1 MAETKTHNFTHPIS
15 GFTLKFPWNNGQK
28 PPVEIVND
36 AFANMD
42 FNGELVFDD
51 LTKNYSF
58 SERYSNDLRQHY
70 DDIETPVEDLQEKDF
85 EYWNQIEYNLTRGGN
100 FALKDMSQ
108 LPLAERQKIWRRFNA
123 YDRTNPRGDGSRDLV
138 EQVKG
143 VGAAFLTDFTN
154 LAGGGVAKNVIQ
166 QAAGKGA
173 LRWMVRNVLFPGTAG
188 ASWASLSDAERQI
201 IERNLVDEPFKED
214 FDYSRLGRNAMMGF
228 VAAPMTK
235 PLVLGTS
242 KFFQV
247 ATSPIKAGKQGYES
261 ILDILGAS
269 TVAKKGVVDEAQ
281 AEFGFSQPSYIG
293 RIKKS
298 LEDIAAG
305 KKDNTPSG
313 ADAARAANISL
324 KKELEEVDEVFKTR
338 YRNIG
343 ELDISARE
351 VQDLY
356 NNLIENVPKDQLAN
370 LTFLMTRLK
379 RTPSN
384 IAIKGDQLTPT
395 QVIRR
400 MRRIIGDA
408 TYNPNNANIKEVLE
422 FHNDIVRKEFAKWAK
437 KAGKGDEVKA
447 LDDEFSQYAQLSGA
461 IKNAAE
467 EESKAQNLIY
477 SLVNNPAK
485 SSILLD
491 EYFEDIKKIALHSKN
506 KDLVEN
512 HKELLRNTLNE
523 KLFESDGFLR
533 YFKTES
539 GRQTLQKLYPGAN
552 DINMNRWATILENAD
567 GKGSAAVFWGR
578 LIASS
583 IGGGGGF
590 LLGGGAGA
598 LAGITALNTLL
609 SSPIFQTAVMNAYSK
624 SGINEKAMGAIEKML
639 RNKKVPEEQI
649 PIFLRAIRGDIPAAQ
664 LTKQGVSNI
673 PEETKD
679 SIGEVWGFGEPI
691 TERTSD

>member
-166 QAAGKGA
+166 QTAGKGA

-379 RTPSN
+379 RTPGN

-477 SLVNNPAK
+477 NLVNNPAK
-485 SSILLD
+485 SSILVD
-491 EYFEDIKKIALHSKN
+491 DYFKDIKKIALHSKN

-679 SIGEVWGFGEPI
+679 SIGEVWGFGEPL

>member
-28 PPVEIVND
+28 PPVEVINN

-70 DDIETPVEDLQEKDF
+70 DDIETPVEELQEKDF

-123 YDRTNPRGDGSRDLV
+123 YDRTNPRGEGSRDLF

-143 VGAAFLTDFTN
+143 VGAAFGTDLTN
-154 LAGGGVAKNVIQ
+154 LFGGGIAKNVVQ
-166 QAAGKGA
+166 QTAGKGA

-188 ASWASLSDAERQI
+188 ATWASLSDAERQI

-214 FDYSRLGRNAMMGF
+214 FDYSRLGMNAALGF
-228 VAAPMTK
+228 ASAPLAK
-235 PLVLGTS
+235 PLVLGAA
-242 KFFQV
+242 KFYQV
-247 ATSPIKAGKQGYES
+247 ATSPIKAGREGYES

-269 TVAKKGVVDEAQ
+269 TVAKKGVIDEAS

-293 RIKKS
+293 RIKKN
-298 LEDIAAG
+298 LEDIAKG
-305 KKDNTPSG
+305 NKDNTPSG

-324 KKELEEVDEVFKTR
+324 KKELEDVDEAFKAR
-338 YRNIG
+338 YREIG
-343 ELDISARE
+343 ELDINASE
-351 VQDLY
+351 VQALY

-370 LTFLMTRLK
+370 LTFIMSRLK
-379 RTPSN
+379 RTPGN

-437 KAGKGDEVKA
+437 KAGKGEQVKA
-447 LDDEFSQYAQLSGA
+447 LDDEFSEYQKLSGA

-477 SLVNNPAK
+477 NLVNNPAK
-485 SSILLD
+485 SSILVD
-491 EYFEDIKKIALHSKN
+491 EYFVDIKKIALHSGN

-512 HKELLRNTLNE
+512 HRELLRNTLNE
-523 KLFESDGFLR
+523 KLFESDGFIR

-539 GRQTLQKLYPGAN
+539 GRQTLQKLYPGAD

-567 GKGSAAVFWGR
+567 GKGSAAAFWGR
-578 LIASS
+578 IIANVV
-583 IGGGGGF
+583 
-590 LLGGGAGA
+590 GGGAGYAMGGELGA
-598 LAGITALNTLL
+598 LAGFAALNTLL
-609 SSPIFQTAVMNAYSK
+609 KSPLFETAVMNVYSK
-624 SGINEKAMGAIEKML
+624 KGINEKAMGKIEKML

-664 LTKQGVSNI
+664 FAKQGVSNM
-673 PEETKD
+673 PEDTPQAIED
-679 SIGEVWGFGEPI
+679 MIGFGLPL

>member
-28 PPVEIVND
+28 PPVEVVNN

-58 SERYSNDLRQHY
+58 SKRYSNDLRQHY

-143 VGAAFLTDFTN
+143 VAAAFGTDLTN
-154 LAGGGVAKNVIQ
+154 LAGGGIFKNVWQ
-166 QAAGKGA
+166 QTAGKGA

-201 IERNLVDEPFKED
+201 IERNLVDEPYKED
-214 FDYSRLGRNAMMGF
+214 FDYSRLGMNAVLGF
-228 VAAPMTK
+228 ATGPAAK
-235 PLVLGTS
+235 PLVLGAS

-247 ATSPIKAGKQGYES
+247 VKSPIKTGKQGYES

-269 TVAKKGVVDEAQ
+269 TVAKKGVVDEAA

-293 RIKKS
+293 RIQKS
-298 LEDIAAG
+298 LEDIVKG
-305 KKDNTPSG
+305 NKDNTPSG

-338 YRNIG
+338 YREIG
-343 ELDISARE
+343 ELDISARN

-356 NNLIENVPKDQLAN
+356 NNLIKNVPKNQLAN

-379 RTPSN
+379 TTPKN

-408 TYNPNNANIKEVLE
+408 TYDPNNANIKTILE
-422 FHNDIVRKEFAKWAK
+422 FHNKKVRQEFAKWAK
-437 KAGKGDEVKA
+437 KAGKGEQVKV
-447 LDDEFSQYAQLSGA
+447 LDDEFSQYAQLSGS

-477 SLVNNPAK
+477 NLVNNPAK
-485 SSILLD
+485 SSILID
-491 EYFEDIKKIALHSKN
+491 DYFKDIKKIALHSGN

-567 GKGSAAVFWGR
+567 GRGSAAVFWGR
-578 LIASS
+578 LIATS
-583 IGGGGGF
+583 IGGSGGF
-590 LLGGGAGA
+590 VLGGPIGAGA
-598 LAGITALNTLL
+598 GIAALNSFL
-609 SSPIFQTAVMNAYSK
+609 SSPVFTNLVMKAYSK
-624 SGINEKAMGAIEKML
+624 SGIDEKAIGRIEKML

-649 PIFLRAIRGDIPAAQ
+649 PIVLRAIRGDIPAAQ
-664 LTKQGVSNI
+664 LTKQSVSNM
-673 PEETKD
+673 PEDTPQAIED
-679 SIGEVWGFGEPI
+679 MIGFGLPL

>member
-1 MAETKTHNFTHPIS
+1 MI
-15 GFTLKFPWNNGQK
+15 
-28 PPVEIVND
+28 
-36 AFANMD
+36 
-42 FNGELVFDD
+42 
-51 LTKNYSF
+51 
-58 SERYSNDLRQHY
+58 
-70 DDIETPVEDLQEKDF
+70 
-85 EYWNQIEYNLTRGGN
+85 
-100 FALKDMSQ
+100 
-108 LPLAERQKIWRRFNA
+108 
-123 YDRTNPRGDGSRDLV
+123 
-138 EQVKG
+138 
-143 VGAAFLTDFTN
+143 
-154 LAGGGVAKNVIQ
+154 
-166 QAAGKGA
+166 
-173 LRWMVRNVLFPGTAG
+173 RNVLFPGAAG
-188 ASWASLSDAERQI
+188 ASWASLADAERQI

-214 FDYSRLGRNAMMGF
+214 FDYSRLGMNAALGF
-228 VAAPMTK
+228 GAAPLAK
-235 PLVLGTS
+235 PLVLGVS

-247 ATSPIKAGKQGYES
+247 STSPIKAGKQGYES

-269 TVAKKGVVDEAQ
+269 TVAKKGVIDEAS

-293 RIKKS
+293 RIKKG

-338 YRNIG
+338 YREIG
-343 ELDISARE
+343 ELDISASE
-351 VQDLY
+351 VQNLY
-356 NNLIENVPKDQLAN
+356 NNLIKNVPKDQLAN
-370 LTFLMTRLK
+370 LTFIMTRLK
-379 RTPSN
+379 RTGKN
-384 IAIKGDQLTPT
+384 VAISGDQLTPT
-395 QVIRR
+395 QVLRK

-408 TYNPNNANIKEVLE
+408 SYDPKNSNIKTVLD
-422 FHNDIVRKEFAKWAK
+422 FHNEKVRKEFAKWAN
-437 KAGKGDEVKA
+437 KAGKGEQVKV

-477 SLVNNPAK
+477 SLVNQPAK
-485 SSILLD
+485 SSILID
-491 EYFEDIKKIALHSKN
+491 DYFKDIKKIALHSGN

-523 KLFESDGFLR
+523 KLFESDGFLK

-539 GRQTLQKLYPGAN
+539 GRQTLQKLYPGAD
-552 DINMNRWATILENAD
+552 DINMNRWATILENAH

-624 SGINEKAMGAIEKML
+624 SGINEKAMGKIEKML

-649 PIFLRAIRGDIPAAQ
+649 PIVLRAIKGDIPAAQ
-664 LTKQGVSNI
+664 LTKQGVSNM
-673 PEETKD
+673 PEDTPQAIED
-679 SIGEVWGFGEPI
+679 MISFGLPL

>member
-143 VGAAFLTDFTN
+143 VGAAFGTDFTN
-154 LAGGGVAKNVIQ
+154 LFGGGVAKNVIQ
-166 QAAGKGA
+166 QTAGKGA

-188 ASWASLSDAERQI
+188 ASWASLADAEKQI

-281 AEFGFSQPSYIG
+281 AEFGFTQPSYIG

-298 LEDIAAG
+298 LENIAAG

-338 YRNIG
+338 YREIG

-379 RTPSN
+379 RTPGN

-491 EYFEDIKKIALHSKN
+491 EYFVDIKKIALHSGN

-552 DINMNRWATILENAD
+552 DINMNRWATILQNAD

-578 LIASS
+578 LIATS

-590 LLGGGAGA
+590 MLGGPIGAG
-598 LAGITALNTLL
+598 AGITALNTLL

-624 SGINEKAMGAIEKML
+624 SGINEKAMGKIEKML

-679 SIGEVWGFGEPI
+679 SIGEVWGFGEPL

>member
-154 LAGGGVAKNVIQ
+154 LAGGGVAKNVVQ
-166 QAAGKGA
+166 QTAGKGA

-214 FDYSRLGRNAMMGF
+214 FDYSRLGMNAALGF

-235 PLVLGTS
+235 PLILGTS

-247 ATSPIKAGKQGYES
+247 ATSPIKAGKEGYES

-281 AEFGFSQPSYIG
+281 AEFGFSQPSYIS
-293 RIKKS
+293 RIKKG

-338 YRNIG
+338 YRDIG

-379 RTPSN
+379 RTPGN

-491 EYFEDIKKIALHSKN
+491 EYFVDIKKIALHSGN

-649 PIFLRAIRGDIPAAQ
+649 PIFLRAIKGDIPAAQ

-679 SIGEVWGFGEPI
+679 SIGEVWGFGEPL

>member
-15 GFTLKFPWNNGQK
+15 GFTLKFPWNNGQR
-28 PPVEIVND
+28 PPVEVVND

-42 FNGELVFDD
+42 FNSELVFDD

-70 DDIETPVEDLQEKDF
+70 DDIETPVEELQERDF
-85 EYWNQIEYNLTRGGN
+85 EYWNQIEFNLTRGGN

-108 LPLAERQKIWRRFNA
+108 LPLAERQKIWRRFNT
-123 YDRTNPRGDGSRDLV
+123 YDRTKARGEGSRDLF

-143 VGAAFLTDFTN
+143 VASAFGTDLTN
-154 LAGGGVAKNVIQ
+154 LAGGGIAANAIKQV
-166 QAAGKGA
+166 AGKGA
-173 LRWMVRNVLFPGTAG
+173 LRWMIRNVLFPGAAG
-188 ASWASLSDAERQI
+188 AGWASLADAERQI

-214 FDYSRLGRNAMMGF
+214 FDFSRLGMNAALGF
-228 VAAPMTK
+228 STGPLAK
-235 PLVLGTS
+235 PLVLGAS

-247 ATSPIKAGKQGYES
+247 ATSPIKAGKEGYES

-269 TVAKKGVVDEAQ
+269 TVAKKGVIDEAS

-293 RIKKS
+293 RIKQG

-338 YRNIG
+338 YRDIG
-343 ELDISARE
+343 ELDISATN

-356 NNLIENVPKDQLAN
+356 NNLIKNVPKDQLAN

-379 RTPSN
+379 RTGKN
-384 IAIKGDQLTPT
+384 IAISGDQLTPT

-408 TYNPNNANIKEVLE
+408 TYNPNNANIKTILD
-422 FHNDIVRKEFAKWAK
+422 FHNDKIRNEFAKWAK
-437 KAGKGDEVKA
+437 KAGKGEQVKL

-461 IKNAAE
+461 IKNAAQ

-477 SLVNNPAK
+477 SLVNQPAK

-491 EYFEDIKKIALHSKN
+491 AYFKDIKKIALHSGN

-523 KLFESDGFLR
+523 KLFEKDNFLQ

-552 DINMNRWATILENAD
+552 DINMNKWATILQNAD

-590 LLGGGAGA
+590 MLGGPIGAGA
-598 LAGITALNTLL
+598 GIAVLNSFL
-609 SSPIFQTAVMNAYSK
+609 SSPVFQNLVINAYSK
-624 SGINEKAMGAIEKML
+624 SGIDEKAIGRIEKML

-649 PIFLRAIRGDIPAAQ
+649 PIVLRAIRGDIPAAQ

-679 SIGEVWGFGEPI
+679 SIGEVWGTPL

>member
-28 PPVEIVND
+28 PPVEVINN

-70 DDIETPVEDLQEKDF
+70 DDIETPVEDLQERDF

-123 YDRTNPRGDGSRDLV
+123 YDRTKPRGEGSRDLL

-143 VGAAFLTDFTN
+143 VGAAFGTDLTN
-154 LAGGGVAKNVIQ
+154 LMGGGIAKNVVQ
-166 QAAGKGA
+166 QTAGKGA

-188 ASWASLSDAERQI
+188 ATWASLSDAERQI

-214 FDYSRLGRNAMMGF
+214 FNYSRLGINAALGF
-228 VAAPMTK
+228 ASAPLAK
-235 PLVLGTS
+235 PLVLGAS

-247 ATSPIKAGKQGYES
+247 ATSPIKAGREGYES

-269 TVAKKGVVDEAQ
+269 TVAKKGVIDEAS

-293 RIKKS
+293 RIKKN
-298 LEDIAAG
+298 LEDIAKG
-305 KKDNTPSG
+305 NKDNTPSG

-324 KKELEEVDEVFKTR
+324 KKELENVDIEFKRR
-338 YRNIG
+338 YREIG
-343 ELDISARE
+343 ELDISARD

-356 NNLIENVPKDQLAN
+356 DNLIKNVPKDQLAN
-370 LTFLMTRLK
+370 LTFLMSRLK
-379 RTPSN
+379 KTPKN

-408 TYNPNNANIKEVLE
+408 TYNPNNANIREILD
-422 FHNDIVRKEFAKWAK
+422 FHNEKVRKEFAKWAN
-437 KAGKGDEVKA
+437 KAGKGEQVKA
-447 LDDEFSQYAQLSGA
+447 LDDEFSEYAKLSGA

-491 EYFEDIKKIALHSKN
+491 EYFLDIKKIALHSGN

-624 SGINEKAMGAIEKML
+624 KGINEKAMGAIEKML
-639 RNKKVPEEQI
+639 RNKKIPEEQI

-664 LTKQGVSNI
+664 LTKQTVSNI
-673 PEETKD
+673 PEDTKD
-679 SIGEVWGFGEPI
+679 SLEEVWGFGKPL

>member
-15 GFTLKFPWNNGQK
+15 GFTLKFPWNDGQK

-36 AFANMD
+36 AFAKMD

-123 YDRTNPRGDGSRDLV
+123 YDRTKARGEGSRDLI

-143 VGAAFLTDFTN
+143 VAASFGTDLTN
-154 LAGGGVAKNVIQ
+154 LAGGGIAKNVVQ
-166 QAAGKGA
+166 QTAGKGA

-188 ASWASLSDAERQI
+188 ATWASLSDAERQI
-201 IERNLVDEPFKED
+201 IDRNLVDEPFKED
-214 FDYSRLGRNAMMGF
+214 FDYSRLGMNAALGF
-228 VAAPMTK
+228 VTGPAAK

-242 KFFQV
+242 KIFQFV
-247 ATSPIKAGKQGYES
+247 KSPIKAGKEGYES

-298 LEDIAAG
+298 LEDIAKG
-305 KKDNTPSG
+305 NKDNTPSG

-338 YRNIG
+338 YRDIG
-343 ELDISARE
+343 ELDISARN

-356 NNLIENVPKDQLAN
+356 NNLIKNVPKDQLAN

-379 RTPSN
+379 RTPKN

-477 SLVNNPAK
+477 NLVNNPAK
-485 SSILLD
+485 SSILID
-491 EYFEDIKKIALHSKN
+491 NYFEDIKKIALHSGN

-512 HKELLRNTLNE
+512 HRELLRNTLNE

-552 DINMNRWATILENAD
+552 DINMNRWANILENAE
-567 GKGSAAVFWGR
+567 GRGSASVFWGR
-578 LIASS
+578 MIATS
-583 IGGGGGF
+583 IGATGVGLATGPT
-590 LLGGGAGA
+590 GA
-598 LAGITALNTLL
+598 LIGFSVLNSFL
-609 SSPIFQTAVMNAYSK
+609 SSPVFQTLVMNAYSK
-624 SGINEKAMGAIEKML
+624 SGINEKAMGKIEKML

-649 PIFLRAIRGDIPAAQ
+649 PIVLRAIRGDIPAAQ
-664 LTKQGVSNI
+664 LTKQSVSNM
-673 PEETKD
+673 PEDTPQAIED
-679 SIGEVWGFGEPI
+679 MIGFGLPL

>member
-123 YDRTNPRGDGSRDLV
+123 YDRTKPRGEGSRDLL

-143 VGAAFLTDFTN
+143 VGAAFGTDFTN

-166 QAAGKGA
+166 QTAGKGA

-188 ASWASLSDAERQI
+188 ATWASLADAERQI

-214 FDYSRLGRNAMMGF
+214 FDYSRLGMNAVLGF
-228 VAAPMTK
+228 ATGPAAK

-281 AEFGFSQPSYIG
+281 AEFGFTQPSYIG
-293 RIKKS
+293 RIKKG

-338 YRNIG
+338 YRDIG
-343 ELDISARE
+343 ELDISARN

-356 NNLIENVPKDQLAN
+356 NNLIKNVPKNQLAN

-379 RTPSN
+379 TTPKN

-408 TYNPNNANIKEVLE
+408 TYDPNNANIKTILE
-422 FHNDIVRKEFAKWAK
+422 FHNKKVRQEFSKWAK

-477 SLVNNPAK
+477 NLVNNPAK
-485 SSILLD
+485 SSILVD
-491 EYFEDIKKIALHSKN
+491 DYFKDIKKIALHSGN

-523 KLFESDGFLR
+523 KLFEKDNFLQ

-552 DINMNRWATILENAD
+552 DINMNRWATILQNAD
-567 GKGSAAVFWGR
+567 GRGSAAVFWGR
-578 LIASS
+578 LIATS

-590 LLGGGAGA
+590 MLGGPIGAG
-598 LAGITALNTLL
+598 AGITALNTLL

-649 PIFLRAIRGDIPAAQ
+649 PIVLRAIRGDIPAAQ

-679 SIGEVWGFGEPI
+679 SIGEVWGFGEPL